1 MVSSIEER
9 LLPSPEPLVAIVGP
23 TAVGKTAL
31 SVALAHAFDGEIV
44 NADSR
49 QVYRGMD
56 IGTGKPSPEQRALVP
71 HHIIDVADPDE
82 DFSLARYQD
91 LAREAIAGIH
101 QRGRAPL
108 LVGGS
113 GLYVWSVIE
122 GLRLPRVAP
131 DPAFRAHL
139 ERRAGTEGYLALQR
153 ELQAVDPVAASRID
167 PRNVRRVI
175 RALEVYHAT
184 GVPFSLAQRR
194 EAPPYRMLVLGLH
207 CDRAELYRRIDQR
220 VDDMLAA
227 GWLEEVRRLVG
238 RGYGPDVPSM
248 SSLGYRELVDCLSGR
263 TSLADAV
270 QQIKRNTRRFA
281 RRQYAWFRLAD
292 PRITW
297 LTLGDDLERKANALV
312 ARFLRG

>member
-1 MVSSIEER
+1 MEPSTEER
-9 LLPSPEPLVAIVGP
+9 PLSLPKPLIAIVGP

-31 SVALAHAFDGEIV
+31 SVALACAFDGEIV

-71 HHIIDVADPDE
+71 HHLIDVADPDE

-91 LAREAIAGIH
+91 LAREAIASIH
-101 QRGRAPL
+101 QRGRTPL

-131 DPAFRAHL
+131 DSAFRARM
-139 ERRAGTEGYLALQR
+139 EQRARAEGYLALQR

-175 RALEVYHAT
+175 RALEVHHAT
-184 GVPFSLAQRR
+184 GLPFSQAQRR
-194 EAPPYRMLVLGLH
+194 EAPPYRMFILGLH

-238 RGYGPDVPSM
+238 CGYGPDVPAM

-263 TSLADAV
+263 TSLAEAA

-297 LTLGDDLERKANALV
+297 LALGDDLERRANALV